1 MPKINVV
8 FFLLFLK
15 FGLPDNVHAH
25 ILLSGEHDRSIGRL
39 SILQSDTT
47 LLGISSKELKSKI
60 PYQDLRIDSLTAKF
74 SELVSQHTASFFQ
87 KLKEEKKNALTRG
100 SLKFN
105 LSAENNYGVQQ
116 QDARSK
122 TERTLNQAGVK
133 GGIEIAGFPVSLE
146 YSNNYY
152 RTGNLR
158 YRDNLFRVN
167 FDKEVFSGFSKG
179 RLPAN
184 SLKVNLRVPDISSEI
199 KKSVAATLGS
209 LYRNRNISQFSSIME
224 YINDPANA
232 LELLDMDEA
241 ALRKLLQSK
250 LTKPAVLKN
259 TTTGT
264 TLKSKSVAE
273 TSRRRIDTI
282 VHTVSALKKE
292 LKKAA
297 WTIQKIRSVEK
308 YLANEDLNF
317 SDLSMLGELIE
328 GNGKSRYSDSFLSK
342 INMLKLGSFG
352 NNISSSMADQD
363 ILMRGGHIAVHTR
376 RGPVV
381 LGYGTNEDVG
391 LTKDAGMQSS
401 VYSSPQ
407 KLAYLSI
414 GTNNSAYLKGKFT
427 WINSISAGQLNER
440 FNVSSL
446 PRNTVG
452 LTINQS
458 VNLNK
463 MGKLNVDLSKSANV
477 YRNALEPGAER
488 ILEHRNFFNDY
499 LFDSSF
505 QTLAVGIS
513 HQGEIA
519 PWNLSNNF
527 YMNYS
532 GLGYQNPVVTG
543 ISPVRFK
550 LGGNLKKRF
559 FNNKVSLNLRTDLRN
574 TPMNSGTDD
583 KWKNYQFQLD
593 SRFRISR
600 KFNFSLK
607 YSENGMAKQLSGV
620 NTTIYSSTKFQVS
633 GNANYKLWKL
643 QNSSNLNIAYQNLS
657 NSQLLTMPGNFMN
670 ANYSH
675 SMIMGQSSLS
685 ANVFYNKEMSA
696 YELIGDL
703 INGEISYQYP
713 FLDELNLSTAINYLE
728 NDQIIK
734 QYGVRQSLQV
744 LSAKNFDFNASADI
758 RKNLIAPVYPE
769 LYPACQVELSLKY
782 YLNK

>member
-8 FFLLFLK
+8 FFFLFLK
-15 FGLPDNVHAH
+15 FGVTDNVHAH
-25 ILLSGEHDRSIGRL
+25 VLLPAPYDRGLAGL
-39 SILQSDTT
+39 SILQSDTA

-60 PYQDLRIDSLTAKF
+60 PFQDSNIDSLTAKF
-74 SELVSQHTASFFQ
+74 SKRVSQNTSSFFQ

-100 SLKFN
+100 RLKFN

-116 QDARSK
+116 QEARSK
-122 TERTLNQAGVK
+122 TDRILNQAGVK
-133 GGIEIAGFPVSLE
+133 AGIEIAGFPVSLE

-167 FDKEVFSGFSKG
+167 FDKEMFSGISAD
-179 RLPAN
+179 RLPSN
-184 SLKVNLRVPDISSEI
+184 SLKGTFKVPDISSEI
-199 KKSVAATLGS
+199 KKSVAETLGS
-209 LYRNRNISQFSSIME
+209 LYRNRNISQFSAIME

-232 LELLDMDEA
+232 LELLDMDEV

-250 LTKPAVLKN
+250 LTKSAVLKD
-259 TTTGT
+259 TGK
-264 TLKSKSVAE
+264 TLKSKAVTE

-282 VHTVSALKKE
+282 VHTVSVLKKE
-292 LKKAA
+292 LKKAS

-308 YLANEDLNF
+308 YLANEDMNF

-328 GNGKSRYSDSFLSK
+328 GNVKSRYSNPFLSK
-342 INMLKLGSFG
+342 IKTLKLGSFG
-352 NNISSSMADQD
+352 NKISSSMADQD
-363 ILMRGGHIAVHTR
+363 ILMRGGHISVNTR

-381 LGYGTNEDVG
+381 LGYGTNEDAG
-391 LTKDAGMQSS
+391 LVKDAGMQSS

-427 WINSISAGQLNER
+427 WINSVSAGQLNER

-452 LTINQS
+452 LTISQS

-499 LFDSSF
+499 LFESSF

-550 LGGNLKKRF
+550 FGGNLKKRF
-559 FNNKVSLNLRTDLRN
+559 FNNKISLHLRTDLRN
-574 TPMNSGTDD
+574 TPMNSNTDD

-593 SRFRISR
+593 SRFRINR

-633 GNANYKLWKL
+633 GNANYKLWKHP
-643 QNSSNLNIAYQNLS
+643 NSSNLNIAYQNLS

-670 ANYSH
+670 VNYSH

-713 FLDELNLSTAINYLE
+713 FLDDLNLSTAINYLE
-728 NDQIIK
+728 NDQISK

-758 RKNLIAPVYPE
+758 RKNLITPIYPE